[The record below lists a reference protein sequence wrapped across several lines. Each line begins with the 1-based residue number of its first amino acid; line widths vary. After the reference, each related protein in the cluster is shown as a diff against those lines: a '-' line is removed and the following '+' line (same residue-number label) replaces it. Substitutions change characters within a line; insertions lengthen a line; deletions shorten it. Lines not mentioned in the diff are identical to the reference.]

1 MLSEILEGCGVTVEQ
16 FGNALECVEKKIS
29 ILCKREPCELREG
42 SYNTDILKL
51 LKSNMYLQ
59 YVTDVCM

>member
-16 FGNALECVEKKIS
+16 FGNALGCVEKKIS
-29 ILCKREPCELREG
+29 LLYKREPCEVREG
-42 SYNTDILKL
+42 PYNTDILKL

-59 YVTDVCM
+59 YVTDMCM